1 VTRKVPYRTSVN
13 RSSEQNRGARE
24 VKTKRLCDEAAPEQ
38 GSSGDGTNVRLHT
51 HKREEKKL
59 ETMTLRALEKE
70 LKYIQDS

>member
-1 VTRKVPYRTSVN
+1 
-13 RSSEQNRGARE
+13 